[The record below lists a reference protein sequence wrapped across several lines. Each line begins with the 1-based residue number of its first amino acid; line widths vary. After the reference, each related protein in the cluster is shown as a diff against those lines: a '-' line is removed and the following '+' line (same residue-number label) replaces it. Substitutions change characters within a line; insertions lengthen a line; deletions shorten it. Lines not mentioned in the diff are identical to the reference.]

1 MIPFIQLVSST
12 SVSSCPY
19 SQQRLHNNRSRMGAA
34 TRAPLTA
41 AGASWSVFCR
51 VITTSG
57 HNDKI
62 TLSGASLELHFS
74 TKMSLKK
81 GGQKWTSTV
90 LDHPQNLD

>member
-1 MIPFIQLVSST
+1 MVADDSFYPACFQHLRQLL
-12 SVSSCPY
+12 SVFATAIAN
-19 SQQRLHNNRSRMGAA
+19 NNRSRMGAA

-74 TKMSLKK
+74 TKMSF
-81 GGQKWTSTV
+81 
-90 LDHPQNLD
+90 